1 MSGMARSKRFEG
13 GLRPEVQQF
22 LASAGFDWRLLG
34 DDVDGSLA
42 HVQMLSEAGIIEPGL
57 AEPLHEALAQVRAE
71 WEAGQFKPD
80 SLWEDVHMNVEGRL
94 HQILGPEAG
103 FLHTARSRNDQV
115 ALDMHL
121 YLRRHEQVMADKLG
135 ELLQTLA
142 SLARR
147 TLDVMMPGYTHLQP
161 AQPVRMAHHWMAYAA
176 MFQRDLERLH
186 DARKRVDMSPLGAG
200 ALAGTPYPT
209 DPETPRTLLGFSR
222 LYANSIDA
230 VSDRDYCLEYLAWAS
245 IFMVHVSR
253 LSEELVLWSSREFG
267 FLSLGDGYSTGS
279 SIMPQKKNPDT
290 AELLRGKSGRVFGHL
305 MGLLTVMKGLPLAYN
320 SDMQEDKEAV
330 FDTVDTVE
338 AVLDILPGLLE
349 HLTFNEERLLAQAA
363 AHYSNATDL
372 ADRLAQTGI
381 PFRQA
386 HHRVGGLV
394 RELLQAGYEGFDAVP
409 ENIWISLAPDIPYVW
424 LNVLTPEA
432 LVEQRRQPFGTA
444 RRAVLQQIAQLE
456 QWVSNAPSAT
466 EP

>member
-1 MSGMARSKRFEG
+1 MSGMARGKRFEG

-22 LASAGFDWRLLG
+22 LASAGFDWRILG
-34 DDVDGSLA
+34 DDVAGSLA

-57 AEPLHEALAQVRAE
+57 AEPLQQALAQVRSE

-338 AVLDILPGLLE
+338 AVLDSLPGLLE
-349 HLTFNEERLLAQAA
+349 HLTFKEERLLAQAA

-409 ENIWISLAPDIPYVW
+409 ENIWVSLAPDIPYVW
-424 LNVLTPEA
+424 LNALTPEA

-466 EP
+466 AP

>member
-1 MSGMARSKRFEG
+1 MSGMARGKRFEG

-34 DDVDGSLA
+34 DDVAGSLA

-57 AEPLHEALAQVRAE
+57 AEPLQQALAQVRAE

-409 ENIWISLAPDIPYVW
+409 ENIWVSLAPDIPYVW
-424 LNVLTPEA
+424 LNALTPVA

-466 EP
+466 AP

>member
-1 MSGMARSKRFEG
+1 MSGMARGKRFEG

-34 DDVDGSLA
+34 DDVAGSLA

-57 AEPLHEALAQVRAE
+57 AEPLQQALAQVRAE
-71 WEAGQFKPD
+71 WEAGQFRPD

-409 ENIWISLAPDIPYVW
+409 ENIWVSLAPDIPYVW
-424 LNVLTPEA
+424 LNALTPEA

-466 EP
+466 AP

>member
-1 MSGMARSKRFEG
+1 MSGMARGKRFEG

-34 DDVDGSLA
+34 DDVAGSLA

-57 AEPLHEALAQVRAE
+57 AEPLQQALAQVRSE

-409 ENIWISLAPDIPYVW
+409 ENIWVSLAPDIPYVW
-424 LNVLTPEA
+424 LNALTPVA

-466 EP
+466 AP